1 MPGLA
6 RCVNRCGPTLIG
18 AATYRDLR
26 EKKAI
31 SSRALISKLEKCCT
45 NYPCQIIYMSVI
57 SCAKLGSPRSQK
69 KPSVMGTLVGIQSHS
84 WWKRMV
90 VPPVYGTNYRFWPMP
105 ISAITHLQTIIYNV
119 LLVKIKGPVWYTIYH
134 QTNRLFKGFVQARL
148 LINQPI
154 GKGHLCHMIS
164 AMIST
169 KKNKHISNHIYFI
182 CGVLSLT
189 IILSESYT
197 YQPDEVCPFSIDI
210 PPYKYIYIYIH
221 HIL

>member
-1 MPGLA
+1 
-6 RCVNRCGPTLIG
+6 
-18 AATYRDLR
+18 
-26 EKKAI
+26 
-31 SSRALISKLEKCCT
+31 
-45 NYPCQIIYMSVI
+45 
-57 SCAKLGSPRSQK
+57 
-69 KPSVMGTLVGIQSHS
+69 
-84 WWKRMV
+84 
-90 VPPVYGTNYRFWPMP
+90 MP

-210 PPYKYIYIYIH
+210 PPYINIYIYTIYYSICYPKWICYLH
-221 HIL
+221 STVLQHLRNGYWTIYIYQWPFQEPKMEVR

>member
-1 MPGLA
+1 
-6 RCVNRCGPTLIG
+6 
-18 AATYRDLR
+18 
-26 EKKAI
+26 
-31 SSRALISKLEKCCT
+31 
-45 NYPCQIIYMSVI
+45 
-57 SCAKLGSPRSQK
+57 
-69 KPSVMGTLVGIQSHS
+69 
-84 WWKRMV
+84 
-90 VPPVYGTNYRFWPMP
+90 MP

-210 PPYKYIYIYIH
+210 PPYINIYIYTPYIIVYVIQNGFVTCIQQYYNIWGMGTEPYIYISMAISGT
-221 HIL
+221 